1 MRTLPNP
8 WSLTH
13 SLNPKLRHIITQIP
27 KYWAKGS
34 TPAENRSENMPA
46 YHKGDLKERR
56 QLILVFN

>member
-13 SLNPKLRHIITQIP
+13 SLNPKLQPDSQILG
-27 KYWAKGS
+27 KGICS
-34 TPAENRSENMPA
+34 SRKQRSENMTA

-56 QLILVFN
+56 QLILVLN